1 MPTPPSSVEGG
12 ELFDRVISM
21 GKFTETIAKLLFYQ
35 MLVAVKVR
43 REGGREGEEV
53 EGREG
58 EQERRYLLFHFFQYL
73 HDKGITHRDL
83 KVSILQCASVYY

>member
-1 MPTPPSSVEGG
+1 
-12 ELFDRVISM
+12 M

-43 REGGREGEEV
+43 REGGRGGRREG
-53 EGREG
+53 GREG
-58 EQERRYLLFHFFQYL
+58 GMEGEREEGRREGGRAREKIFIISFFQYL

>member
-1 MPTPPSSVEGG
+1 
-12 ELFDRVISM
+12 M

-43 REGGREGEEV
+43 REGGREGGRGGRREGGREGEEV

-58 EQERRYLLFHFFQYL
+58 EQERRYLLFLFFS
-73 HDKGITHRDL
+73 IFMI
-83 KVSILQCASVYY
+83 KV

>member
-1 MPTPPSSVEGG
+1 MHTSSSSVEGG
-12 ELFDRVISM
+12 ELFDRVIISM
-21 GKFTETIAKLLFYQ
+21 GKFTETMAKLLFYQ

-43 REGGREGEEV
+43 REGGRGGRREP
-53 EGREG
+53 GRESKR
-58 EQERRYLLFHFFQYL
+58 EDICFFFQYL